1 MSYDN
6 MILGVG
12 NINHPANQREDQ
24 LEEFE
29 SNNLSKCLDYAKE
42 TKDFEY
48 IENAIIDQNVIIENA
63 ISEIDFLIE
72 VYSNN
77 TFTKNKLLKIKRN
90 LNSNQK

>member
-1 MSYDN
+1 MNYDN

>member
-77 TFTKNKLLKIKRN
+77 SFTKNKLLKIKRN

>member
-1 MSYDN
+1 MNYDN

-12 NINHPANQREDQ
+12 NINHPANQIDDK

-29 SNNLSKCLDYAKE
+29 SNNLAKCLDYAKE
-42 TKDFEY
+42 TNDFEY

-63 ISEIDFLIE
+63 ISEIELLIE

-77 TFTKNKLLKIKRN
+77 TFTKNKLLKIKIN
-90 LNSNQK
+90 LKMHC

>member
-1 MSYDN
+1 MNYDN

-29 SNNLSKCLDYAKE
+29 SNNLAKCLDYAKE
-42 TKDFEY
+42 TKDFEC